1 MANEY
6 PLVSVIIPVHPAKTE
21 ARSAAASKLL
31 DYPREKLEIIV
42 VRSTDLATFPSMKR
56 NAAIRAAKG
65 ELIYFLDDD
74 SVPLPGNLKR
84 AVAHFVDPKVQM
96 VGGPNICPEDAPT
109 IERTFANVM
118 GSWLAFGPSCARYR
132 SVGKLRESNEKE
144 LISCNLVSRRGV
156 LLESGGF
163 DESLYPNEEN
173 ALMDAVLKRGKL
185 LYDPEMIVH
194 RRPRSNFKSFA
205 KMLYSYG
212 GGRAQQFRLHPTA
225 GSFINFVPP
234 AFCVYLVLLLI
245 AVFLLPPLW
254 SLVLSTPLVLYLL
267 AVLVQTFAVMARTSF
282 MAGLRALPLLAL
294 TNILYGAGVLRGF
307 FSKIARVKPGGATD
321 IRLETVPV

>member
-1 MANEY
+1 
-6 PLVSVIIPVHPAKTE
+6 
-21 ARSAAASKLL
+21 
-31 DYPREKLEIIV
+31 LEIIV
-42 VRSTDLATFPSMKR
+42 VRSTNLATFPSMKR

-74 SVPLPGNLKR
+74 SVPSPGNLKR
-84 AVAHFVDPKVQM
+84 AVAQFADPKVQM
-96 VGGPNICPEDAPT
+96 VGGPNICPDDAPT

-205 KMLYSYG
+205 KMLFSYG
-212 GGRAQQFRLHPTA
+212 GGRAQQFRLHPTP

-234 AFCVYLVLLLI
+234 AF
-245 AVFLLPPLW
+245 
-254 SLVLSTPLVLYLL
+254 
-267 AVLVQTFAVMARTSF
+267 
-282 MAGLRALPLLAL
+282 
-294 TNILYGAGVLRGF
+294 
-307 FSKIARVKPGGATD
+307 
-321 IRLETVPV
+321 